1 MDDIN
6 LLKGRMAEALVEG
19 IFKRAQYMVARV
31 ARETQVSAL
40 MRTGQSVPD
49 FVVWKALDEPSLGHR
64 SYLLLAIEVTY
75 CANLDDYLHRETPA
89 RSPEVALQWPE
100 LYEILVTDRPEVGRS
115 CFQAVHV
122 SILPPAAPPSSLDL
136 HLVPGLDIYP
146 RTVEEYE
153 GLVREVFPIIGS
165 QNGDRRMGDRRMGD
179 RGRGDHGRGGH
190 EAGTGRASSGDGRS
204 RGATRES
211 ITTATGRRRPT
222 SSGRARAS
230 SAARTSRSRSS
241 PATRPAA
248 SSRPGSSG
256 RRPPSPRSGR

>member
-165 QNGDRRMGDRRMGD
+165 RNGGSRNGGSRKGGSRSGDWARKLG
-179 RGRGDHGRGGH
+179 
-190 EAGTGRASSGDGRS
+190 GRAP
-204 RGATRES
+204 A
-211 ITTATGRRRPT
+211 RRDARIHARIHHHGYRP
-222 SSGRARAS
+222 
-230 SAARTSRSRSS
+230 SAAQEQRQG
-241 PATRPAA
+241 A
-248 SSRPGSSG
+248 SE
-256 RRPPSPRSGR
+256 

>member
-165 QNGDRRMGDRRMGD
+165 RNGGSRKGGSRSGDWARKLGGRAPARRDARSDARSD
-179 RGRGDHGRGGH
+179 ARIHARIHHRPRPAGDH
-190 EAGTGRASSGDGRS
+190 AY
-204 RGATRES
+204 
-211 ITTATGRRRPT
+211 RP
-222 SSGRARAS
+222 
-230 SAARTSRSRSS
+230 SAAQEQRQG
-241 PATRPAA
+241 A
-248 SSRPGSSG
+248 SE
-256 RRPPSPRSGR
+256 

>member
-153 GLVREVFPIIGS
+153 GLVREVFPLIGS
-165 QNGDRRMGDRRMGD
+165 RK
-179 RGRGDHGRGGH
+179 GGS
-190 EAGTGRASSGDGRS
+190 RSGDWARKLGR
-204 RGATRES
+204 RAPARRDARATRAATRES
-211 ITTATGRRRPT
+211 TGESITGPGRPVITPTGRRRPR

>member
-6 LLKGRMAEALVEG
+6 LLKGRMSEALVEV

-64 SYLLLAIEVTY
+64 SYLLLAIEVKY
-75 CANLDDYLHRETPA
+75 CPNLDDYLRGEMPA

-100 LYEILVTDRPEVGRS
+100 LYEILVTDRPELGRS

-122 SILPPAAPPSSLDL
+122 SILPPATPPSSLDL
-136 HLVPGLDIYP
+136 HLVPGLDIYR

-165 QNGDRRMGDRRMGD
+165 RSGSWARKLGVRAPARR
-179 RGRGDHGRGGH
+179 
-190 EAGTGRASSGDGRS
+190 EAHGDGRS
-204 RGATRES
+204 HSRVHHPPRLAGERGY
-211 ITTATGRRRPT
+211 RP
-222 SSGRARAS
+222 
-230 SAARTSRSRSS
+230 SAAQEQRQG
-241 PATRPAA
+241 A
-248 SSRPGSSG
+248 SE
-256 RRPPSPRSGR
+256 

>member
-6 LLKGRMAEALVEG
+6 LLKGRMSEALVEG

-64 SYLLLAIEVTY
+64 SYRLLAIEVKY
-75 CANLDDYLHRETPA
+75 CPSLDDHLRREPPP

-100 LYEILVTDRPEVGRS
+100 LYEILVTDRPELGRS

-122 SILPPAAPPSSLDL
+122 SILPPAAPPSTLDL
-136 HLVPGLDIYP
+136 HLVPGLDIYR

-153 GLVREVFPIIGS
+153 GLVREVFPLIGS
-165 QNGDRRMGDRRMGD
+165 RNGGPKNGNVDWARKLGRRAPARHESRPHPRPRPAGDHGYRPGD
-179 RGRGDHGRGGH
+179 RGY
-190 EAGTGRASSGDGRS
+190 
-204 RGATRES
+204 
-211 ITTATGRRRPT
+211 RP
-222 SSGRARAS
+222 
-230 SAARTSRSRSS
+230 SAAHEQRHGVSE
-241 PATRPAA
+241 
-248 SSRPGSSG
+248 
-256 RRPPSPRSGR
+256 

>member
-64 SYLLLAIEVTY
+64 SYLLLAVEVKY
-75 CANLDDYLHRETPA
+75 CADLDEYLGRETPP

-100 LYEILVTDRPEVGRS
+100 LYEILVTDRPELGRS
-115 CFQAVHV
+115 CFQAIHV
-122 SILPPAAPPSSLDL
+122 SILPPAVPPSTVDL
-136 HLVPGLDIYP
+136 HLVPGLDIYR

-153 GLVREVFPIIGS
+153 GLVREVFPLIGS
-165 QNGDRRMGDRRMGD
+165 RKGAGDWARKLARRAPARHEVHGHPRPRTA
-179 RGRGDHGRGGH
+179 RDHGY
-190 EAGTGRASSGDGRS
+190 
-204 RGATRES
+204 
-211 ITTATGRRRPT
+211 RP
-222 SSGRARAS
+222 
-230 SAARTSRSRSS
+230 SAAHEQRQ
-241 PATRPAA
+241 
-248 SSRPGSSG
+248 GVNE
-256 RRPPSPRSGR
+256 

>member
-75 CANLDDYLHRETPA
+75 CANLDDYLHGETPA

-165 QNGDRRMGDRRMGD
+165 RNGGSRKGGSRSGDWARKLGGRAPARRDARSDARSD
-179 RGRGDHGRGGH
+179 ARIHGRVHHRPRPAGDHGY
-190 EAGTGRASSGDGRS
+190 
-204 RGATRES
+204 
-211 ITTATGRRRPT
+211 RP
-222 SSGRARAS
+222 
-230 SAARTSRSRSS
+230 SAAQEQRQG
-241 PATRPAA
+241 A
-248 SSRPGSSG
+248 SE
-256 RRPPSPRSGR
+256 

>member
-1 MDDIN
+1 
-6 LLKGRMAEALVEG
+6 MAEALVEG
-19 IFKRAQYMVARV
+19 IFKRAQYIVARV

-75 CANLDDYLHRETPA
+75 CANLDEYLHRATPA

-122 SILPPAAPPSSLDL
+122 SILPPAAPPTSLDL
-136 HLVPGLDIYP
+136 HLLPGLDIYR

-153 GLVREVFPIIGS
+153 GLVREVFPLIGS
-165 QNGDRRMGDRRMGD
+165 RSGGSRSGGSRSGGSRSGGSRSGGS
-179 RGRGDHGRGGH
+179 RSGEWARKLGGRAPARGDARNDLRIH
-190 EAGTGRASSGDGRS
+190 
-204 RGATRES
+204 
-211 ITTATGRRRPT
+211 RRPRPP
-222 SSGRARAS
+222 GDHAYRP
-230 SAARTSRSRSS
+230 SAAHEQRQG
-241 PATRPAA
+241 A
-248 SSRPGSSG
+248 SE
-256 RRPPSPRSGR
+256 

>member
-179 RGRGDHGRGGH
+179 RGMGDHGRGGH